1 MGNDMEME
9 VEQDTEILA
18 KGNKEA
24 CRRYYARNAKATKR
38 RVLLHE
44 ISRFGRISK
53 ESTLKKWDID
63 IHDVIEAFRKYR
75 EICPPED
82 YEKKLT
88 VFRVLISNML

>member
-1 MGNDMEME
+1 MEMQQ
-9 VEQDTEILA
+9 EQDTTILA

-44 ISRFGRISK
+44 ISRFGRVSK
-53 ESTLKKWDID
+53 EATLKKWDID

-75 EICPPED
+75 EFCPPEE
-82 YEKKLT
+82 YPTKLNL
-88 VFRVLISNML
+88 FRILVSNML

>member
-1 MGNDMEME
+1 MGNDMEMQE
-9 VEQDTEILA
+9 EQDNTILA

-53 ESTLKKWDID
+53 IQTLEKWDIS
-63 IHDVIEAFRKYR
+63 IYDVIEAFRKYR
-75 EICPPED
+75 GSCPQDDLE
-82 YEKKLT
+82 EKILQ
-88 VFRVLISNML
+88 FRILVGNML